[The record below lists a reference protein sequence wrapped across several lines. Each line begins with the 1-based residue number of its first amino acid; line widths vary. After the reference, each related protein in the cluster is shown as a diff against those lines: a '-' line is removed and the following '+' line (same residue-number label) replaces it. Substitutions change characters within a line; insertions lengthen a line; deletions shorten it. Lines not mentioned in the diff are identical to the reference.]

1 MKVLKLNFNIVLA
14 KEEYK
19 NYLLMMLFCLVKL
32 LVVWMHL
39 REDQVRK
46 LLDFHYMETTTVKRG
61 IHTYCTRN
69 FQISFVVHCKTFFYI
84 GRGHLCLK
92 SSFQT
97 FFLDFFL
104 KSAPC
109 HLESKIPTF
118 QSCFLKFC
126 WHFRFFFCDF
136 NFRIDDLNA
145 PVYSIVIQN
154 SN

>member
-61 IHTYCTRN
+61 IQYTY
-69 FQISFVVHCKTFFYI
+69 ILYKD
-84 GRGHLCLK
+84 
-92 SSFQT
+92 
-97 FFLDFFL
+97 FLDIFRCPLKNFFIHRPW
-104 KSAPC
+104 SSVP
-109 HLESKIPTF
+109 KIIILD
-118 QSCFLKFC
+118 SV
-126 WHFRFFFCDF
+126 FRFFF
-136 NFRIDDLNA
+136 
-145 PVYSIVIQN
+145 
-154 SN
+154 